1 MSSYQPQPFAD
12 PTEERI
18 IRRIPFEIAGLAALL
33 GLGAALLFDPLT
45 GAVFAGGGF
54 LSALSFLW
62 LKRAL
67 VSVLGRERS
76 RALRAGILLYALR
89 FLLILGVFVLII
101 LLIPAKLIAFA
112 AGFSTV
118 IPVFL
123 VETVLALA
131 RFRSVQP

>member
-1 MSSYQPQPFAD
+1 MSSSQPQPFAD
-12 PTEERI
+12 PMEERI
-18 IRRIPFEIAGLAALL
+18 IRRIPFEIAAVAALL
-33 GLGAALLFDPLT
+33 GLGAVLFFDTLS

-62 LKRAL
+62 LKSAL
-67 VSVLGRERS
+67 VRVLGRDRA

-101 LLIPAKLIAFA
+101 LLIPRKLIAFA

-123 VETVLALA
+123 VETALALA
-131 RFRSVQP
+131 RFRPVKP